1 MNELVN
7 SCRFVGRLGKDPE
20 AQYSPKGSMVLK
32 FSLAVNQRK
41 WADGEY
47 EKDTLWVDLVA
58 FGKRAE
64 TMNMMLQKGT
74 LVLVDA
80 EYQKNSYTNRD
91 GDKRLAH
98 NFLVRSFQLL
108 SGGRRSDETGD
119 GSSDNEDSYYGSNL
133 PDEDMPF

>member
-64 TMNMMLQKGT
+64 TMNTMLQKGT

-80 EYQKNSYTNRD
+80 EYQKNNYTTRD

-108 SGGRRSDETGD
+108 SGGRRSDENGD
-119 GSSDNEDSYYGSNL
+119 GSSDNEDNYYGGNL